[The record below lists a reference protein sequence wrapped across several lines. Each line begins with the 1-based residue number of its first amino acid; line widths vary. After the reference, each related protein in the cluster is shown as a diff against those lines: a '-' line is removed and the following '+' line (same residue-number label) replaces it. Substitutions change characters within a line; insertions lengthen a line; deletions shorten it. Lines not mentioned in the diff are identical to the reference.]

1 MRWVDLIYI
10 FLNLLGE
17 TKKGRKIDLKWAWL
31 FDMQCTIGIVIG
43 KAIHHGLKTVK
54 INEEEKLCQD
64 WLNSVLVQNGVEE
77 REKIRGYLFYSSLL
91 LSLIHI

>member
-1 MRWVDLIYI
+1 M
-10 FLNLLGE
+10 
-17 TKKGRKIDLKWAWL
+17 KWAWL

-91 LSLIHI
+91 FFTSCQDFITLH